1 MTAFDR
7 LMTPRPAHHP
17 QPNQNRYRLDG
28 RLAKAT
34 RIKGIKDF
42 NARDYGLV
50 EIPVSLWGGHLVFLH
65 LGGVGQ
71 GAAQQQEQE
80 EQPSRLGHLAPLL
93 ERLEAEHGFSEGMR
107 HVARRTYR
115 LNCNW
120 KVRVWV
126 FEWKPCLAL
135 PCPDKLNRPLPNKT
149 SFIQVVIDNYTDNA
163 MHVPYAHKAL
173 GSNLDL
179 DSYTA
184 TLHDGF
190 SIQVRASG

>member
-1 MTAFDR
+1 
-7 LMTPRPAHHP
+7 MTPRPARHP
-17 QPNQNRYRLDG
+17 PTQNRYRLDG

-50 EIPVSLWGGHLVFLH
+50 EISVSLWGGHLVFLH

-71 GAAQQQEQE
+71 GAAPQQEQQG
-80 EQPSRLGHLAPLL
+80 QPSRLGHLAPLL

-120 KVRVWV
+120 KVRVWAL
-126 FEWKPCLAL
+126 EWKPSVTLPCLAL
-135 PCPDKLNRPLPNKT
+135 T
-149 SFIQVVIDNYTDNA
+149 IT
-163 MHVPYAHKAL
+163 
-173 GSNLDL
+173 
-179 DSYTA
+179 T
-184 TLHDGF
+184 TLQ
-190 SIQVRASG
+190 I